1 MIKNNAR
8 MTKEVEI
15 ADISWDRR
23 FNLFMCKREFI
34 KIYNKCTHTR
44 CLDYRKLRGNDS
56 REHRSIRIVGIQY
69 ETIEGTHA
77 LNVANANAI

>member
-1 MIKNNAR
+1 
-8 MTKEVEI
+8 MTKEV

-23 FNLFMCKREFI
+23 FNLFMCKGEFI
-34 KIYNKCTHTR
+34 KICNKYTHKR

-56 REHRSIRIVGIQY
+56 REHRRALGLSGIRY